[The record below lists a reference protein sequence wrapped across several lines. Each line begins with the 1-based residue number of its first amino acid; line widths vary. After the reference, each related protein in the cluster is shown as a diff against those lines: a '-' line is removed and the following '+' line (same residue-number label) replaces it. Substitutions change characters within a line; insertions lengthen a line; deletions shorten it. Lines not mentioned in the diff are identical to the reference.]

1 MYTIG
6 EFAAFGRVSVRML
19 RHYDAIGLLVPAEV
33 DDHTGYRRYE
43 ASQLSALARIV
54 GLRDLGVG
62 LEEIRE
68 VLRDP
73 SDVEAMRALLE
84 RRRALLHQQIA
95 EDRARIARLDRRLS
109 ALKGDVPMS
118 AVSTAVELKPL
129 PALSLHEVVGSAP
142 GFGPEN
148 MSPVIGPLY
157 DRLIPALE
165 RAGVAVR
172 DPSTIYYTGEGA
184 DMESESGAVAVHVG
198 FPAEPGDAPGEFA
211 EVTLEAV
218 PLAATFVHHG
228 AMSRIGE
235 SWMALNDWIEQNG
248 YRFAGACREV
258 YLVSEPLPQEEWVT
272 ELQWPVARAD

>member
-33 DDHTGYRRYE
+33 DDRNGYRRYD
-43 ASQLSALARIV
+43 ATQLSVLARIV

-68 VLRDP
+68 VLLDP
-73 SDVEAMRALLE
+73 ADTERVRALLE
-84 RRRALLHQQIA
+84 RRRAELHEQIA
-95 EDRARIARLDRRLS
+95 QDRARITRLDRRLS
-109 ALKGDVPMS
+109 ALKGDSPMS

-129 PALSLHEVVGSAP
+129 PAVSLHEIVGSAP

-148 MSPVIGPLY
+148 ISPQIGPLY

-165 RAGVAVR
+165 AAGVPLR
-172 DPSTIYYTGEGA
+172 DPSTIYYTGEGT
-184 DMESESGAVAVHVG
+184 DMENEGGSVAIHVG
-198 FPAEPGDAPGEFA
+198 FPAEPGDATGDFE

-218 PLAATFVHHG
+218 PLAATIVHHG
-228 AMSRIGE
+228 VMAAIGE
-235 SWMALNDWIEQNG
+235 SWMTLNEWIEQNG
-248 YRFAGACREV
+248 YRFAGGCREV
-258 YLVSEPLPQEEWVT
+258 YLVSQGPQEEWVT
-272 ELQWPVARAD
+272 ELQWPVARAE